1 MAKRKT
7 TTPVGTTGEKM
18 TQETFNNIVSM
29 ARTRLINDWPFAG
42 HLCLSLRPRMAQE
55 GDGVPTAA
63 VSIDGTLTINA
74 DFLVSLKPEEVC
86 GLLAH
91 EVLHPALF
99 CFQRRGDRNALVE
112 INGGQVVSL
121 WNLAHDLSFN
131 TMIADQRS
139 SNIKLP
145 EGAALDQKF
154 RDHAAEEIY
163 DALLT
168 EAEKK
173 PSKASGDSGQA
184 TGKVGQD
191 SSIGDD
197 MRNDLASTAEG
208 QKAAKGDSG
217 AKKKIEA
224 DWKVGV
230 VSAAQAQ
237 EQRDK
242 GRGNIPSW
250 LQRMIH
256 EIVNP
261 KLDWREEL
269 SRWVGENGPRND
281 YSFRRPSRRSAGVGE
296 YLPSMTKHGIADD
309 VTVLIDTSGSIS
321 QDRLK
326 EALGEIQGICDDL
339 QIGVRAIVVDAD
351 VHDDLTVQDALE
363 LAARLA
369 GGGGSDFGPAFRRL
383 EDEYYAGCVIAFTDG
398 DIAVPETQPI
408 HMKGTL
414 WVLHEGERDPTG
426 GKWGEVVRVPNEPVG
441 ASK

>member
-1 MAKRKT
+1 MAKRKM
-7 TTPVGTTGEKM
+7 TTPVATGEKM
-18 TQETFNNIVSM
+18 SDETFRNIVQM

-42 HLCLSLRPRMAQE
+42 HLCLSLRPRMALPE
-55 GDGVPTAA
+55 DGVLTAA
-63 VSIDGTLTINA
+63 VSIDGTLTLNP
-74 DFLVSLKPEEVC
+74 DFLASLKPEEVC
-86 GLLAH
+86 GLMAH
-91 EVLHPALF
+91 EVMHPALF
-99 CFQRRGDRNALVE
+99 CFQRRGDRNVLVE
-112 INGGQVVSL
+112 INGGQVVTL

-131 TMIADQRS
+131 TMIAEQKS
-139 SNIKLP
+139 TNIKLP
-145 EGAALDQKF
+145 EGAALDAKYK
-154 RDHAAEEIY
+154 DHAAEEIY
-163 DALLT
+163 DLLLT

-173 PSKASGDSGQA
+173 PSKAQGSQGQA
-184 TGKVGQD
+184 SGKVGQD

-197 MRNDLASTAEG
+197 MRNDLASTPEG
-208 QKAAKGDSG
+208 QKAAKGDTG

-230 VSAAQAQ
+230 VAAAQAQ

-242 GRGNIPSW
+242 GRGNLPAW

-281 YSFRRPSRRSAGVGE
+281 YSFRRPSRRSAGVGT
-296 YLPSMTKHGIADD
+296 YLPSMTKHGIVDD

-339 QIGVRAIVVDAD
+339 QIGVRAIIVDAD
-351 VHDDLTVQDALE
+351 VHDDLTAQDALE
-363 LAARLA
+363 IAAKLS
-369 GGGGSDFGPAFRRL
+369 GGGGSDFNPAFKRL
-383 EDEYYAGCVIAFTDG
+383 EEEYYNGCVIAFTDG
-398 DIAVPETQPI
+398 DIAVPESMPL

-414 WVLHEGERDPTG
+414 WVLRDGDRDPTG
-426 GKWGEVVRVPNEPVG
+426 GRWGEVVRVPAEAV

>member
-1 MAKRKT
+1 MAKRKM
-7 TTPVGTTGEKM
+7 TTPVATGEKM
-18 TQETFNNIVSM
+18 SPETFNSIVSM

-42 HLCLSLRPRMAQE
+42 HLCLSLRPRMALPE
-55 GDGVPTAA
+55 DGVPTAA
-63 VSIDGTLTINA
+63 VSIDGTLTLNP
-74 DFLVSLKPEEVC
+74 DFLASLSPAEVC
-86 GLLAH
+86 GLMAH
-91 EVLHPALF
+91 EVMHPALF
-99 CFQRRGDRNALVE
+99 CFQRRGDRNVLVE
-112 INGGQVVSL
+112 INGGQVVTL

-131 TMIADQRS
+131 TMIAEQKS

-145 EGAALDQKF
+145 EGAALDAKYK
-154 RDHAAEEIY
+154 DHAAEEIY
-163 DALLT
+163 DLLLT

-173 PSKASGDSGQA
+173 PSKSQGSRGQA
-184 TGKVGQD
+184 SGKVGQD

-197 MRNDLASTAEG
+197 MRNDLASTPEG

-217 AKKKIEA
+217 ARKKIEA

-230 VSAAQAQ
+230 VAAAQAQ

-242 GRGNIPSW
+242 GRGNLPAW

-281 YSFRRPSRRSAGVGE
+281 YSFRRPSRRSAGVGT
-296 YLPSMTKHGIADD
+296 YLPSMTKHGIVDD

-339 QIGVRAIVVDAD
+339 QIGVRAIIVDAD
-351 VHDDLTVQDALE
+351 VHDDLTAQDALE
-363 LAARLA
+363 IAAKLS
-369 GGGGSDFGPAFRRL
+369 GGGGSDFNPAFKRL
-383 EDEYYAGCVIAFTDG
+383 EEEYYSGCVIAFTDG
-398 DIAVPETQPI
+398 DIAVPTVLPQ
-408 HMKGTL
+408 HMKGCL
-414 WVLHEGERDPTG
+414 WVLREGDRCPTTA
-426 GKWGEVVRVPNEPVG
+426 WGEAVYIPAE
-441 ASK
+441 AAK